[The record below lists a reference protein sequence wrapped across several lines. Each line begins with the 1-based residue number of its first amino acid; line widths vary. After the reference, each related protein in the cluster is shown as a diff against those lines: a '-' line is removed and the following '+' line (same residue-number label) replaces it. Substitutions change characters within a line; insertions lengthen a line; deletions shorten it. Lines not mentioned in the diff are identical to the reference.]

1 MLDLCHLKKYL
12 AYSIMEKG
20 TPETEVQI
28 SVVFKASIIYKRSS
42 KTEEPVSRKGGREG
56 GEK

>member
-1 MLDLCHLKKYL
+1 MKKYL

-42 KTEEPVSRKGGREG
+42 KTEDPVSRKGGREG